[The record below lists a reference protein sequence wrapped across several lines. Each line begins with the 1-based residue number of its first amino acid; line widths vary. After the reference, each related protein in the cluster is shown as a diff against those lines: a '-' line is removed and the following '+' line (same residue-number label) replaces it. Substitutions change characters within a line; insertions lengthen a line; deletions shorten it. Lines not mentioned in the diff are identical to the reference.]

1 MIVFITYTGD
11 VQVLRALECLLSEAP
26 VRSTKPFSKL
36 VERVFAFSKVPLQSI
51 PRFLAP
57 DTPHSSE

>member
-1 MIVFITYTGD
+1 MIVFITYT